1 MKAVQSFLNYRPS
14 AKTIKNDLGLSHLRL
29 DLAVPYEQ
37 MLAEA
42 NQIKHKFVTH
52 RGRDKLFAN
61 LTHQGWKSL
70 TLHGASSTTTEATED
85 FYSWTE
91 IADLCPVT
99 SNWIKGNFDV
109 TGRVRFMLL
118 EAGGYILP
126 HVDREIKYLSEV
138 NIALNNPDGCIFR
151 FLDRGNIPFES
162 GQAYIIDTSNKHM
175 VYNNSSQDRMHVIV
189 HGNVDEDLLRKSYAK
204 CYYSQ

>member
-1 MKAVQSFLNYRPS
+1 MKALQSFLNYRPS
-14 AKTIKNDLGLSHLRL
+14 ADTIKNNLGLAYLKL
-29 DLAVPYEQ
+29 DLKVPCEQ

-42 NQIKHKFVTH
+42 NQIKHKFVAH
-52 RGRDKLFAN
+52 RSTDKLFGK
-61 LTHQGWKSL
+61 LTHHGWKSL
-70 TLHGASSTTTEATED
+70 TLHGASSTTTGHTEES
-85 FYSWTE
+85 YSWTE

-99 SNWIKGNFDV
+99 SNWIKSNFGV

-126 HVDREIKYLSEV
+126 HTDREIKYLSEV
-138 NIALNNPDGCIFR
+138 NIALSNPDGCIFR
-151 FLDRGNIPFES
+151 FLDRGNIPFEP

-189 HGNVDEDLLRKSYAK
+189 HGNVDKDLLERSYAK
-204 CYYSQ
+204 CYYS

>member
-1 MKAVQSFLNYRPS
+1 MKALKSFLNYRPN
-14 AKTIKNDLGLSHLRL
+14 ADIIKNDIGLAYLKL
-29 DLAVPYEQ
+29 DLNVPYKQ

-42 NQIKHKFVTH
+42 EQIKHKFVAH
-52 RGRDKLFAN
+52 RSTDKLFGK

-70 TLHGASSTTTEATED
+70 TLHGASSTTTGHTEEL
-85 FYSWTE
+85 YNWTE
-91 IADLCPVT
+91 IADLCPAT
-99 SNWIKGNFDV
+99 SSWIKSNFDV

-126 HVDREIKYLSEV
+126 HSDRETKYLSEV

-175 VYNNSSQDRMHVIV
+175 VYNDSLQDRIHIII
-189 HGNVDEDLLRKSYAK
+189 HGNISKDLLERSYAN
-204 CYYSQ
+204 CYYS